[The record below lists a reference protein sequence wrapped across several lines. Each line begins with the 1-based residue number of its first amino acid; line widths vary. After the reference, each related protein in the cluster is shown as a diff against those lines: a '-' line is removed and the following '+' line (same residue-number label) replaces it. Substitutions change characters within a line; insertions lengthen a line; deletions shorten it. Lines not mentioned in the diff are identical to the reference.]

1 MNLGLGNLV
10 NAIDATNATELSL
23 TSPNGDT
30 TVDSNVFDFTKSDS
44 SENIIKSNLR
54 NLAQEIDLS
63 PSLYVSNLTSK

>member
-10 NAIDATNATELSL
+10 NAMDATNATELSL
-23 TSPNGDT
+23 TSPNVDT

-44 SENIIKSNLR
+44 SENIIKSNLK